1 MLAATNISKASM
13 TFTSIIR
20 HALQFII
27 AFICCAG
34 LTGLVMAQE
43 KPEVKFAE
51 VNGVKLAYYTRGQG
65 EPLLMINGFLSTMSL
80 WDPALLDELSKE
92 NQLVLFDNRG
102 VGFSTDTNE
111 NKTTIPQMAD
121 DAAGLAKALGL
132 DKVNILAWSMGA
144 RIGQQLLIRHPEL
157 VGKAVLCAA
166 NPGGRHQIP
175 ASKDVESKLNNPNV
189 PEMEKL
195 GLVFTN
201 NEAGRKAASDVLGRI
216 RSAVTAG
223 KMPNDFA
230 VSKETTIRQDN
241 ARTTLW
247 IKDQANYRQLKNI
260 KVPVLVTDGRYDVI
274 DIPKNS
280 ELIANQI
287 PYAWLAYFDGGHAF
301 LFQDYKKFA
310 DTVNVFL
317 K

>member
-27 AFICCAG
+27 AFICCVG

-102 VGFSTDTNE
+102 VGFSSDTNE

>member
-102 VGFSTDTNE
+102 VGFSSDTNE

>member
-13 TFTSIIR
+13 TFASILR

>member
-13 TFTSIIR
+13 TFASILR

-34 LTGLVMAQE
+34 STGLVMAQE

-132 DKVNILAWSMGA
+132 NKVNILAWSMGA

-223 KMPNDFA
+223 TMPNDFA

-247 IKDQANYRQLKNI
+247 TKDQANYRQLKNI
-260 KVPVLVTDGRYDVI
+260 KVPVLVTDGRYDLI

-280 ELIANQI
+280 EIIANQI

>member
-13 TFTSIIR
+13 TFTSILR